1 MNDEGMETIIHLYKP
16 RMDIAGNACLYDEVT
31 KTIIYSAS
39 SVDLIA
45 PTDEY
50 FDKEQENLFIVQDC
64 SGLNHNAEINN
75 QISINKD
82 NKVKNNYST
91 YFDGINSSITV
102 PFSKYINDA
111 NYTINFWFKKDD
123 FGTGEESR
131 RGDLFLLQR
140 KQLGA

>member
-1 MNDEGMETIIHLYKP
+1 M
-16 RMDIAGNACLYDEVT
+16 
-31 KTIIYSAS
+31 IYTSTS
-39 SVDLIA
+39 NEKIKNIKKLQNKKYRD
-45 PTDEY
+45 
-50 FDKEQENLFIVQDC
+50 QENLFIVQDC

-111 NYTINFWFKKDD
+111 NYTINSK
-123 FGTGEESR
+123 S
-131 RGDLFLLQR
+131 FLLFSNSSFYESFCNE
-140 KQLGA
+140 